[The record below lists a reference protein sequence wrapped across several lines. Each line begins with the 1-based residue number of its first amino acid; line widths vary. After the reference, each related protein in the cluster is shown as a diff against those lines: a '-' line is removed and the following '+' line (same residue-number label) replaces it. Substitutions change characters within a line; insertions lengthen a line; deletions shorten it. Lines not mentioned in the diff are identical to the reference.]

1 MKKNLILA
9 LAVMTGLCACNDK
22 PKQNSEQTPSE
33 GTAKTEVA
41 AQESAE
47 VPPILAPCVNGL
59 PLFAPFNEGDIIDEG
74 RILKQSPEKYT
85 KFIMGDEVFDVTYKE
100 EKNKDLDHD
109 GSYLNQY
116 FYKSKDLMKGQ
127 VYNYADPKAVE
138 NFLKTHGDMTVE
150 GDIVPRDYWE
160 GILVSA
166 DYLKGRSVIRH
177 FPTTTE
183 DPDGPEFSANV
194 IANVEKALG
203 MKVEKNRISCLFGKN
218 DEYQFGIMQT
228 KPNDKYAIAA
238 WVLAEGNNVS
248 IYTDTCEVVNEEGES
263 RVYWSNYD
271 PDEYMEPNIVAVV
284 KGENG
289 LDIYAQHMNT
299 DETSYYYLMRQE
311 GTKMKQINLGG
322 FYQMY
327 E

>member
-47 VPPILAPCVNGL
+47 VPPILAPCVSGL
-59 PLFAPFNEGDIIDEG
+59 PLFAPFNEGDIIDGG

-100 EKNKDLDHD
+100 EKNKDLEHD

-160 GILVSA
+160 GILRGESA
-166 DYLKGRSVIRH
+166 GSESGEKPHFLSLWQERRIPIWHHADKAQRQIRH
-177 FPTTTE
+177 CRMGVGRRQQREHLHRHLRSGEGGRRIARLLVELRPRRIHGAE
-183 DPDGPEFSANV
+183 HCGCGQRRKRARHLCSAHEHRRDVLLLPDASGRQ
-194 IANVEKALG
+194 K
-203 MKVEKNRISCLFGKN
+203 
-218 DEYQFGIMQT
+218 DETNQFGRFLS
-228 KPNDKYAIAA
+228 D
-238 WVLAEGNNVS
+238 V
-248 IYTDTCEVVNEEGES
+248 
-263 RVYWSNYD
+263 
-271 PDEYMEPNIVAVV
+271 
-284 KGENG
+284 
-289 LDIYAQHMNT
+289 
-299 DETSYYYLMRQE
+299 
-311 GTKMKQINLGG
+311 
-322 FYQMY
+322 
-327 E
+327 